1 MFMRRGKTTD
11 GWAIIG
17 FGIFAIIV
25 SATWYAGW
33 WGSPPSGSRS
43 QLFAYLGLPL
53 GIIAIIAGI
62 VSLYRDGRRAQEQR
76 EREDEDERQS
86 GAAGGS

>member
-11 GWAIIG
+11 GCAIIG

-62 VSLYRDGRRAQEQR
+62 VSLYRDGRRAEKEQR
-76 EREDEDERQS
+76 ELDSDD
-86 GAAGGS
+86 

>member
-1 MFMRRGKTTD
+1 MFMRPGKTTD

-53 GIIAIIAGI
+53 GIAAIIAGI
-62 VSLYRDGRRAQEQR
+62 VSLYRDGRRAEKERR
-76 EREDEDERQS
+76 ELDSDD
-86 GAAGGS
+86 

>member
-62 VSLYRDGRRAQEQR
+62 VSLYRDGRRAEKEQR
-76 EREDEDERQS
+76 ELDSDD
-86 GAAGGS
+86 

>member
-53 GIIAIIAGI
+53 GIIAIIVGI
-62 VSLYRDGRRAQEQR
+62 VSLYRDGRRAEKEQR
-76 EREDEDERQS
+76 ELDSDD
-86 GAAGGS
+86 

>member
-43 QLFAYLGLPL
+43 QLFAYLGLPF

-62 VSLYRDGRRAQEQR
+62 VSLYRDGRRAEKEQR
-76 EREDEDERQS
+76 ELDSDD
-86 GAAGGS
+86 